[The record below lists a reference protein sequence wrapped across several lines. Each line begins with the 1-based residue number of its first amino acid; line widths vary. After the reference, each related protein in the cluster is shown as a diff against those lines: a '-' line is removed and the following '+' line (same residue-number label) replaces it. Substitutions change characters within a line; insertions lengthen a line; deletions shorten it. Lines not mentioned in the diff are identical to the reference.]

1 MAGQLTDRQDSG
13 LVGATGSVVPGRRRA
28 EHAEAGSAR
37 ATLLSRAGRLLGTSL
52 DTGRTLAAIAELV
65 VPSFAD
71 QCVVDLLEETGV
83 LRRAVTVRMDRERSR
98 RASLPGPA
106 DRRVVYPPEHPCAV
120 ALRTGGAGGNDD
132 PVGTVTVD
140 DDGLGTIQRVA
151 GAVVHRGGGN
161 IREVIPRATLHMRQ
175 GKLELA
181 VDQIR
186 Q

>member
-13 LVGATGSVVPGRRRA
+13 LVGATGAVVPGRRRA

-83 LRRAVTVRMDRERSR
+83 LRREIG
-98 RASLPGPA
+98 RAH
-106 DRRVVYPPEHPCAV
+106 V
-120 ALRTGGAGGNDD
+120 
-132 PVGTVTVD
+132 
-140 DDGLGTIQRVA
+140 
-151 GAVVHRGGGN
+151 
-161 IREVIPRATLHMRQ
+161 
-175 GKLELA
+175 
-181 VDQIR
+181 
-186 Q
+186 